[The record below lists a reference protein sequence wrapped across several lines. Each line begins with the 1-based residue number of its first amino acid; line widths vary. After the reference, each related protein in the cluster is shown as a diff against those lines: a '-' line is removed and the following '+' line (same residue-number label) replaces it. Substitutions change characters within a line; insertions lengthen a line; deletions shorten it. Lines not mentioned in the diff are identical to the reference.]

1 MRHGIQKKRWVRVG
15 LCLQLL
21 WLLGLASPARAENP
35 LSGTWSNLDR
45 FMSRFNPLGR
55 GLFDPIEEA
64 IPGLRVVGTLKE
76 WADWNV
82 GGNARF
88 SGPTGAPITRKNWP
102 MQQLTT
108 LAEIELR
115 YSVNPSLWLVE
126 TTRLEYNGAYD
137 LKSFPRDGRSRLD
150 KNNHFLT
157 DPDLIIREAYVD
169 WTPTPSWRFKVGR
182 QQEAWGKM
190 ISPITDIIH
199 GFDQREG
206 PQLEAEDFALRRLN
220 RFMVN
225 ATYYATFLGGSN
237 ELKLLWIPEFQGD
250 RFGLLTG
257 GAGSPWNPPF
267 AATKTFYDLRK
278 RLRERPKWD
287 FSEHEVFARWT
298 WSGENLTFFLM
309 YGYLWDRTP
318 TVWLKK
324 GFATRVPAARRAFP
338 QHSRFHG
345 WGFGLDYA
353 FNLSNLP
360 LVENLPVSI
369 SMENFWAYDMEFSPV
384 PGTAVAAKLNGAVFQ
399 GRRRDNHEDHPSY
412 RGAID
417 FTFALPDRWTVSV
430 LNALNYNHGWKMGL
444 TGGFAGSSQWSDVF
458 VCSIA
463 HPWRFTDDRLSTS
476 LLLFNWFAGAPQ
488 NHQWGGIKIRPII
501 TYSLSQFMEV
511 RVIATLFAG
520 RHTGTRLRRV
530 PVPPARAGET
540 LGPYE
545 TFDRYDTLGVELN
558 YTF

>member
-1 MRHGIQKKRWVRVG
+1 MRHSIKKKRWVHMG

-21 WLLGLASPARAENP
+21 WLLSLASPVGAENP
-35 LSGTWSNLDR
+35 LGGAWGSFDR
-45 FMSRFNPLGR
+45 SMSRFNPLGR
-55 GLFDPIEEA
+55 GLFDPLEELV
-64 IPGLRVVGTLKE
+64 PGLRVVGTLKE

-82 GGNARF
+82 GGNATF
-88 SGPTGAPITRKNWP
+88 AGPAGAPIVRKNWP

-126 TTRLEYNGAYD
+126 TTRLEYNGAFD
-137 LKSFPRDGRSRLD
+137 LKSFPRHSRLD
-150 KNNHFLT
+150 ESSRLNKNIHSLS
-157 DPDLIIREAYVD
+157 DPRMVVREAYVD

-190 ISPITDIIH
+190 ISPITDIVH

-206 PQLEAEDFALRRLN
+206 PQLEADDFALRRIN

-225 ATYYATFLGGSN
+225 ATYYATLLGGSN
-237 ELKLLWIPEFQGD
+237 EFKLLWIPEFLGD

-267 AATKTFYDLRK
+267 AAPKTFYDLRK
-278 RLRERPKWD
+278 RLREQPKWD
-287 FSEHEVFARWT
+287 FNEHEIFARWT
-298 WSGENLTFFLM
+298 WSGENLTAFLM

-324 GFATRVPAARRAFP
+324 GFATQLPLAQRFFP

-353 FNLSNLP
+353 LNFSNLP
-360 LVENLPVSI
+360 LVQNLPVSI
-369 SMENFWAYDMEFSPV
+369 SMENFWAHDLEFSR
-384 PGTAVAAKLNGAVFQ
+384 AALNSRVVRGL
-399 GRRRDNHEDHPSY
+399 RRDNHEQHPSY

-417 FTFALPDRWTVSV
+417 FTFAFPDRWSFSV
-430 LNALNYNHGWKMGL
+430 LNAFNYNFGWKMGI

-458 VCSIA
+458 VFSLS
-463 HPWRFTDDRLSTS
+463 HPWRLADDRLTTAVIV
-476 LLLFNWFAGAPQ
+476 FNQFAGAPQ
-488 NHQWGGIKIRPII
+488 NRQWGGIKIRPII
-501 TYSLSQFMEV
+501 TYSLSQYMEV
-511 RVIATLFAG
+511 RVIGTLFSG
-520 RHTGTRLRRV
+520 RHTGTRLRR
-530 PVPPARAGET
+530 GEV
-540 LGPYE
+540 LGPFE